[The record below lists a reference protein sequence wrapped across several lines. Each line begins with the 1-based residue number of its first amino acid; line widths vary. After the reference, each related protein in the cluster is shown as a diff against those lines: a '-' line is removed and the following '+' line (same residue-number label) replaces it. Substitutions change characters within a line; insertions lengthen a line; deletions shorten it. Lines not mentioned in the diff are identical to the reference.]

1 MRKKQ
6 ENSDIEFSF
15 KPVGV
20 ETISKIIKE
29 LKNKTSAGFDGI
41 SSEVLKLG
49 AEALAE
55 PLCNIINLS
64 LKSGKYPTTW
74 KEAKVCPIY
83 KKKDRKILDNYRPVS
98 LLNVPGMV
106 LERVCY
112 MQMEEY
118 FEQNKLLQEFQF
130 GFRKQKSTTSELLT
144 LFHKLFEA
152 KEEGKE
158 IALILFD
165 LSSAFDTI
173 DHGILL
179 QKLKIYGFTSGALEW
194 VRSYLQDRSSK
205 VAVSG
210 KLSHSVTTN
219 KGTPQGSRLSPL
231 LFLILMSDLNLHT
244 KGTLSNYADDTQL
257 TIFEENEEKA
267 RKNASEEAN
276 AIINFSQCVIYA
288 TMQTKLH

>member
-1 MRKKQ
+1 MIINGQATEDPQLIAEAFVDFFKDKVNDLRTAIKSDPNFDPLELLRKKQ

-20 ETISKIIKE
+20 ETILKIIKE
-29 LKNKTSAGFDGI
+29 LKKKTSAGFDGI

-165 LSSAFDTI
+165 LSSA
-173 DHGILL
+173 
-179 QKLKIYGFTSGALEW
+179 
-194 VRSYLQDRSSK
+194 
-205 VAVSG
+205 
-210 KLSHSVTTN
+210 
-219 KGTPQGSRLSPL
+219 
-231 LFLILMSDLNLHT
+231 LIP
-244 KGTLSNYADDTQL
+244 
-257 TIFEENEEKA
+257 
-267 RKNASEEAN
+267 
-276 AIINFSQCVIYA
+276 
-288 TMQTKLH
+288 